1 MGTIDRYVL
10 RLYVKVLLICFASL
24 TGLFIV
30 IDALNNLDDLLNLGK
45 QQGSLPAVFCEYYG
59 ARALA
64 FFDRTSA
71 LIALVAATFA
81 VTSMQRANE
90 LCALMAAGIPKI
102 RVVAPLLAGA
112 VVVALLAAASRE
124 LVIPRFR
131 EKLTRDASSLLAGG
145 MEELTPRYDRLTD
158 IRLAG
163 KYAVRSER
171 RIIEPAFRLPL
182 HISGFGVQLTGR
194 EACYHDAHDGRPAGY
209 LLLGVTQPA
218 QLTKIPSLVVDG
230 QPVILSP
237 RDTDW
242 LEQDQC
248 FVVSAVTFEDLAAN
262 SLWQT
267 FSSTPELIS
276 RLRNPSLDFAADVRV
291 IVHARFLQ
299 PMLDIALLMLG
310 LPVVLSRD
318 SRNIFFSAGLCVLIV
333 AVFFLV
339 VLICHG
345 LGSSFLVS
353 PALAAWCP
361 LLIFAPLAGFSFHS
375 LSQ

>member
-10 RLYVKVLLICFASL
+10 RLYIKVLLICFASL

-45 QQGSLPAVFCEYYG
+45 QHGSLATVFAEYYG
-59 ARALA
+59 ARSLA

-71 LIALVAATFA
+71 LMVLVAATFA
-81 VTSMQRANE
+81 VTTMQRSNE
-90 LCALMAAGIPKI
+90 LCALMAAGIPKA

-124 LVIPRFR
+124 WVLPEFR
-131 EKLTRDASSLLAGG
+131 DKLTRDAGAQLAGDL
-145 MEELTPRYDRLTD
+145 EELTPRYDRLTD

-163 KYAVRSER
+163 KHALRSEQ

-182 HISGFGVQLTGR
+182 HLSGFGVQLTAR
-194 EACYHDAHDGRPAGY
+194 EACYHDADGDRPAGY
-209 LLLGVTQPA
+209 LLQGVTQPA
-218 QLTKIPSLVVDG
+218 QLAKIDSLIVDG
-230 QPVILSP
+230 QAVILSP
-237 RDTDW
+237 RDTPW
-242 LEQDQC
+242 LQEDQC
-248 FVVSAVTFEDLAAN
+248 FVVSAVSFEDLAAN
-262 SLWQT
+262 RLWQS
-267 FSSTPELIS
+267 FSSTAELIS

-291 IVHARFLQ
+291 MVHARIVQ

-310 LPVVLSRD
+310 LPVVLSRE
-318 SRNIFFSAGLCVLIV
+318 SRNVFFSAGLCVLLV

-345 LGSSFLVS
+345 LGNSYLVRPS
-353 PALAAWCP
+353 LAAWCP
-361 LLIFAPLAGFSFHS
+361 LLIFAPLAGFT
-375 LSQ
+375 SQNLWQ